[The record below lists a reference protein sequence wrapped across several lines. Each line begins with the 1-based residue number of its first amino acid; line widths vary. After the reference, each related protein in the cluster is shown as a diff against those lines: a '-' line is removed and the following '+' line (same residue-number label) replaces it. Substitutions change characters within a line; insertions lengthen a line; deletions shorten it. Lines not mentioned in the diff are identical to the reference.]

1 MTKENE
7 AEALLFEA
15 ERLHDIR
22 VTLVRIFNTFGPN
35 MEINDGRVVTN
46 LSEMRYG
53 EYRLP
58 FTEKDC
64 KLVPC
69 AMSMI
74 YLRVFRHLLIK
85 KQMEYL
91 M

>member
-1 MTKENE
+1 M

-46 LSEMRYG
+46 FIRNALRGIPLTIYG
-53 EYRLP
+53 EGLQTRSLCYVDDLLEGIQ
-58 FTEKDC
+58 T
-64 KLVPC
+64 LVNKGKWN
-69 AMSMI
+69 I
-74 YLRVFRHLLIK
+74 
-85 KQMEYL
+85 
-91 M
+91 